1 MDDDSKLSIPLLT
14 SENFLEWR
22 FKMKNVLRGKG
33 LYNLVSGEKLRG
45 ADGKF
50 VSADDFPDLKDKAL
64 SIISPRI
71 HKSLISTVTAGG
83 GEDDPGVLWK
93 NILNFGSS
101 KKEANVFRAYR
112 NLNLIAIDPTNIAAS
127 ILKFRDAIS
136 ELKSLDLE
144 LDERLLGHLILSKIP
159 PSLSSIQDAIIS
171 TGQTSTTVTH
181 DIVLDLLDNKA
192 KTAPHV
198 LSSSTSHSTPKADNL
213 ESDAAAALLTYQCKN
228 GQHDPSAKHSEAQ
241 CFAKHPHKL
250 AEYRKRLKDRFSTP
264 ETHLTTAE
272 TSAKLTNDLVASLA
286 SIRVDDDTN
295 SEGHESEVSLL

>member
-83 GEDDPGVLWK
+83 GEDDPVVLWK

-112 NLNLIAIDPTNIAAS
+112 NLNLIAIDPTNISAS

-144 LDERLLGHLILSKIP
+144 LDERQLGHLILSKIP

-171 TGQTSTTVTH
+171 TGQTSTAVTY
-181 DIVLDLLDNKA
+181 DIVLDLLDSKA
-192 KTAPHV
+192 KTSHV
-198 LSSSTSHSTPKADNL
+198 LSSSMSHSTPKAENL
-213 ESDAAAALLTYQCKN
+213 ESDAATALLTYQCKN

-250 AEYRKRLKDRFSTP
+250 AEYRKRLKDRSNTP

-272 TSAKLTNDLVASLA
+272 ASAKLTNDLVASLA
-286 SIRVDDDTN
+286 SIGVNDDTI